1 MPQINMQDGNHLN
14 NSLPPKPSKRSNFS
28 IKKPLAFTPRFG
40 EITPFFEFRG
50 ESSDKISMRSS
61 FDLRTFSL
69 QSPLMRNLTMHK
81 NYFQVPM
88 EAILP
93 FNWDTKIY
101 PNPTIGDDVPE
112 DAYTFGDYSFIRNK
126 LATYSIPTPSDF
138 SQLGAQVQGY
148 TVMSMF
154 YFLRSVEVLFSSNSL
169 ANNLG
174 YGLPRYDF
182 LYPSIADVLN
192 NGFCQFSIRTVDG
205 AEIFRY
211 NVKDVNLHWLL
222 SMCDDYL
229 VEIVGDTDDHIM
241 DFTNGLYNALKSTVS
256 TVITWLNSNDSNFG
270 WKFNLDKIL
279 AYQLVCAHYYTN
291 DKVDFIYTSE
301 LWRQNFV
308 SLCCPFNDGFYNT
321 ETFSYNGVAVQ
332 YDYLSYHFLKF
343 ESKLFNDSFSYTNLT
358 SYIISYRIFA
368 FVLQLFGYRRSLKY
382 MDYFTGARPQPL
394 AVGNTDV
401 NVSSSDT
408 VDVVDITRKIQW
420 QRFANF
426 IMRTGRKPS
435 NYIAGLFDVVP
446 KPDWHNPQFLAHTSE
461 VVYGSET
468 ENTGAAQFEQQNNIT
483 TNLRCNANRYEFSLE
498 IDRPSIILGLL
509 SFDIERFYKD
519 ATLRDNFYKDRF
531 DMFNPFLQ
539 FVGDQPLYQTEYSR
553 NMMDGAAFGYE
564 TRYLEY
570 KMGFPR
576 ATGGFATDALPSWI
590 FDAQD
595 YQGVMNIAHIT
606 PEFIRSNPS
615 ELDKFFL
622 NGVGNRT
629 DNYFHFICLVDN
641 EVKANRPMV
650 VAPQILG

>member
-50 ESSDKISMRSS
+50 EASDKISMRSS

-81 NYFQVPM
+81 NYFQVPL

-93 FNWDTKIY
+93 FNWDSKIY

-112 DAYTFGDYSFIRNK
+112 DAYTYGDYSFIRTK
-126 LATYSIPTPSDF
+126 LATYSIPTPTDF
-138 SQLGAQVQGY
+138 TNMTGDVQGY
-148 TVMSMF
+148 VVMSMF

-169 ANNLG
+169 ANQLG

-182 LYPSIADVLN
+182 LYPSITEELKNDY
-192 NGFCQFSIRTVDG
+192 CQFSIRTVDG
-205 AEIFRY
+205 SEVFRY
-211 NVKDVNLHWLL
+211 NAKDVNLHWLL

-229 VEIVGDTDDHIM
+229 LEIVGDTDDHKK
-241 DFTNGLYNALKSTVS
+241 DFNSALFNKLKGTVS
-256 TVITWLNSNDSNFG
+256 TVLTWLNSNASNFG

-301 LWRQNFV
+301 LWRQNFI
-308 SLCCPFNDGFYNT
+308 SLTCWQSNGHLINEYFD
-321 ETFSYNGVAVQ
+321 YNGTRVP
-332 YDYLSYHFLKF
+332 YDYLSFHYLSN
-343 ESKLFNDSFSYTNLT
+343 ESYLSSEIYKYINL
-358 SYIISYRIFA
+358 SDYISSYRIFS

-394 AVGNTDV
+394 AVGNTGV
-401 NVSSSDT
+401 NVSASDT

-468 ENTGAAQFEQQNNIT
+468 ENTGAAQFEKQNNIT

-553 NMMDGAAFGYE
+553 NMMEGATFGYE

-576 ATGGFATDALPSWI
+576 ATGGFCTDALPSWI

-622 NGVGNRT
+622 NGVGYRT

-641 EVKANRPMV
+641 DVKANRPMV